1 MIRKFDSR
9 PLRVLGY
16 LGSLLRDHNAEEKAR
31 YTKRQAEK
39 GNRVMAWAGTNK
51 KFPYF
56 WARCDWCGEI
66 AVLDDEGEE
75 QPHLKFEELLGWT
88 SYLPVPGGKLRHF
101 CTRKCRAAFIDR
113 CGSAVH

>member
-1 MIRKFDSR
+1 M
-9 PLRVLGY
+9 
-16 LGSLLRDHNAEEKAR
+16 E
-31 YTKRQAEK
+31 
-39 GNRVMAWAGTNK
+39 

-66 AVLDDEGEE
+66 AILDDEGEE